1 MLGCDNAFISRL
13 QKISDKSSQVQI
25 ALASAYIRVGKF
37 NQAADALE
45 EAEKD
50 DGALLWVALL
60 RGKINFYLTD
70 FKNAKECLVEA
81 KALADS
87 HPDETISMDA
97 ME

>member
-1 MLGCDNAFISRL
+1 M
-13 QKISDKSSQVQI
+13 
-25 ALASAYIRVGKF
+25 ASAYIRVGKF
-37 NQAADALE
+37 GQASDALDK
-45 EAEKD
+45 AEKD
-50 DGALLWVALL
+50 DGALMWVALL

-87 HPDETISMDA
+87 HPDEIVSIDA